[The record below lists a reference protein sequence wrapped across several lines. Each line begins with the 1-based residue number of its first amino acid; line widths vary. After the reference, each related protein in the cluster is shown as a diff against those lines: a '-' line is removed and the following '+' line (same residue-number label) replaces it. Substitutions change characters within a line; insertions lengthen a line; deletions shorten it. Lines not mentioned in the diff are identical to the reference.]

1 MQIKWT
7 TSEKESI
14 SKYVQ
19 WKKSIIANPYV
30 ILLILEG
37 IDREEMNYNTYFSK
51 YEIINME
58 FMEGEDRERIKR
70 VKENVRN
77 GDSQAKIT

>member
-1 MQIKWT
+1 
-7 TSEKESI
+7 
-14 SKYVQ
+14 
-19 WKKSIIANPYV
+19 
-30 ILLILEG
+30 LLILEG